1 MVSAGILEWGIFFA
15 AVAIMLVADIV
26 PARGK
31 KGRDPGLRTALF
43 WSVLWIAVALGFG
56 VWLWLRFGSD
66 TALTYLTAYLLEK
79 SLSVDN
85 LFVFALIFSQTGIPP
100 RLQHR
105 ALFWGIVGAFVMR
118 GVLIAFGIYL
128 LQRLHWVNYPFAALL
143 LIAAARLLWGEE
155 RERKVVE
162 SSCAI
167 CNSWIARFVP
177 ISPVPDGAH
186 FFVRKGGRRLAT
198 PLLVA
203 LIAIEGADLVFAVD
217 SIPAVLAVTQDP
229 YLVYTS
235 NLFALLGLRSLY
247 FVLGAAIRNLRF
259 LRPGLAVML
268 ILVAVKMLLGNAV
281 QIPPVVSLAV
291 IAGIFG
297 AAVLASRLF
306 PGKAGAAASR

>member
-1 MVSAGILEWGIFFA
+1 MMTAGLLEWAVFFA
-15 AVAIMLVADIV
+15 AVVTVLIADIV

-31 KGRDPGLRTALF
+31 RGRDLSLRSALF
-43 WSVLWIAVALGFG
+43 WSALWIAVSLAFG
-56 VWLWLRFGSD
+56 AWLWLRFGTD
-66 TALTYLTAYLLEK
+66 AALNYLTAYLLEK

-105 ALFWGIVGAFVMR
+105 ALFWGIVSAFVMR
-118 GVLIAFGIYL
+118 GVLIALGIYL
-128 LQRLHWVNYPFAALL
+128 LERLHWVVYLFAVLL
-143 LIAAARLLWGEE
+143 LAAAARLLWGEE

-177 ISPVPDGAH
+177 ITPVSDGAH
-186 FFVRKGGRRLAT
+186 FVVRKGRRWMAT

-203 LIAIEGADLVFAVD
+203 LIAIEAADLVFAID
-217 SIPAVLAVTQDP
+217 SIPAVLAVTRDP

-235 NLFALLGLRSLY
+235 NVFALLGLRALF
-247 FVLGAAIRNLRF
+247 FVLGTAIRNLRF
-259 LRPGLAVML
+259 LRPALAAML
-268 ILVAVKMLLGNAV
+268 IFVAVKMLLGDAV
-281 QIPPVVSLAV
+281 QVPPAVSLAL

-297 AAVLASRLF
+297 AAILASRLF
-306 PGKAGAAASR
+306 PGRARAAEPR